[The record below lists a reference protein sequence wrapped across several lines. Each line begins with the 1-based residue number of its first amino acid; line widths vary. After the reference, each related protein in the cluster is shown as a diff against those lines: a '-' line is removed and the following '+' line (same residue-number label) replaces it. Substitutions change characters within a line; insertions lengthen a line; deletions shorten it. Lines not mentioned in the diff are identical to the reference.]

1 MGFQPG
7 LAASKLG
14 FLTSPPWRA
23 IRRIGLARGRS
34 ILCSSEHVAQR
45 LKGGVCG

>member
-23 IRRIGLARGRS
+23 IRRIGLAREVGLFFALRS
-34 ILCSSEHVAQR
+34 T
-45 LKGGVCG
+45 